1 MSEWEGT
8 DPDFDKSIGDGYL
21 GKYIL
26 VKITYF
32 DAQGHELRR
41 VQLHGDIKSASAE
54 GILIALKG
62 VKEGETWNMPPSL
75 ESMVPAKRGRYTLE
89 STGEVIEDP
98 DFIVTWSMTE
108 PQKH

>member
-8 DPDFDKSIGDGYL
+8 EPDFDKSIGDGYL

-26 VKITYF
+26 VDITYR
-32 DAQGHELRR
+32 DAQGKELRR

-54 GILIALKG
+54 GILVALRG